1 MNRVKIV
8 VCSREYII
16 QTEENPSYVYDIA
29 KELEQKINSIITSST
44 TVSVSSASV
53 MVAMSLLDDLHKI
66 TDASSK
72 LRSQVKDY
80 VDAAGKAKMERD
92 EALKE
97 IELLKSKISALEEN
111 DKLKKLGESIKQ

>member
-16 QTEENPSYVYDIA
+16 QTEEEPSYVYDIA

-66 TDASSK
+66 TEASSR
-72 LRSQVKDY
+72 LRSQVKGY
-80 VDAAGKAKMERD
+80 VDDAGKAKMERD

-97 IELLKSKISALEEN
+97 IDFLKSKLSALEEN